1 MNLECMDSPIILGSD
16 EKMKTMARRMLAHL
30 LPGYFNHI
38 SGSLYTVCRNFE
50 FSYIASRMSDD
61 VFDGQVLSDK
71 LFKINSSQQCIES
84 LSRSCISQRKKA
96 KQIVEIWHKSFK
108 SAQREQQVCFLY
120 LANDILQNSRR
131 KGSEF
136 VNEFWKVM
144 PSALKQ
150 VNEHGDEN
158 GKKAV
163 PRLVAIWDERRVF
176 GSRGQNLKDEMLGK
190 SPPTQLASNGKTSNS
205 NPIPNLNP
213 IKIVKRDANSL
224 RLKLAVG
231 GAPEKIMTA
240 FHSVH
245 DENAAEDT
253 ALNKC
258 EGAIRRF
265 GDLERDI
272 ESQGVVPGSS
282 LLDEIQEQEN
292 VLHDCVAQLETAE
305 RTRTSLIS
313 QLKEAL
319 QDQELKLDVIH
330 NQLQAARRQIDDAA
344 NLKKKVASPSLP
356 TGEVTGAADN
366 HNLPQPQSMSFGTT
380 THVTEEE
387 SKKAAAAAVAAKL
400 AASASSAQMLTS
412 VLSSLVA
419 EEAASI
425 SNGFNAPGFSSGLSL
440 FPPEKRP
447 KLEKPMLV
455 SDLTNQDPVSSA
467 YFANIQTSFQPP
479 PPPLPPPAVGS
490 TSSPVNQFVQASSGL
505 MMGGMPY
512 AYGASSLPP
521 PPPMPSHIAMG
532 MMRPAHQLPPQQQ
545 QQQQQSQTS
554 GGYYRP
560 PGIGFYGQSNQSTP
574 PPPVPRQ

>member
-1 MNLECMDSPIILGSD
+1 MFIVRGYWWLRLSPNSVLPVFSIISEGSSS
-16 EKMKTMARRMLAHL
+16 
-30 LPGYFNHI
+30 FI
-38 SGSLYTVCRNFE
+38 CCRNFE
-50 FSYIASRMSDD
+50 SSYIASKMSDD
-61 VFDGQVLSDK
+61 VFDAQALSDK
-71 LFKINSSQQCIES
+71 LFKLNSSQQSIES
-84 LSRSCISQRKKA
+84 LSRSCILQRKKA

-108 SAQREQQVCFLY
+108 SAQREQHVSFLY

-131 KGSEF
+131 KGGDF

-144 PSALKQ
+144 PSALKH
-150 VNEHGDEN
+150 VIEHGDDN
-158 GKKAV
+158 GKNAAS
-163 PRLVAIWDERRVF
+163 RLAGIWDERRVF
-176 GSRGQNLKDEMLGK
+176 GSRVQNLKDEMLGK
-190 SPPTQLASNGKTSNS
+190 SPPTQLTSNGKTSNS
-205 NPIPNLNP
+205 NP

-231 GAPEKIMTA
+231 GLPEKIMTA
-240 FHSVH
+240 FHLVH
-245 DENAAEDT
+245 DENATEDT
-253 ALNKC
+253 ALNNC
-258 EGAIRRF
+258 ESAVRRF

-292 VLHDCVAQLETAE
+292 VLQDCVNQLETAE
-305 RTRTSLIS
+305 RSRTSLIS

-330 NQLQAARRQIDDAA
+330 NQLQVARRQIDDAA
-344 NLKKKVASPSLP
+344 NLRKKLASPSLP
-356 TGEVTGAADN
+356 GGE
-366 HNLPQPQSMSFGTT
+366 
-380 THVTEEE
+380 HVTEED

-425 SNGFNAPGFSSGLSL
+425 SNGFNSSAFNSGLI

-447 KLEKPMLV
+447 KLEKPMPV
-455 SDLTNQDPVSSA
+455 SDLTNPDPATSA
-467 YFANIQTSFQPP
+467 YFTNNIQTSFPPP
-479 PPPLPPPAVGS
+479 PPPLPS
-490 TSSPVNQFVQASSGL
+490 SSPANQFVQPSSGL
-505 MMGGMPY
+505 MMGGIPY
-512 AYGASSLPP
+512 AYGPSSLPP
-521 PPPMPSHIAMG
+521 PPPLPSQIAMG
-532 MMRPAHQLPPQQQ
+532 MMRPGHQPPL

-560 PGIGFYGQSNQSTP
+560 PGIGFYGQNNQPTP

>member
-1 MNLECMDSPIILGSD
+1 
-16 EKMKTMARRMLAHL
+16 
-30 LPGYFNHI
+30 
-38 SGSLYTVCRNFE
+38 
-50 FSYIASRMSDD
+50 MSDD
-61 VFDGQVLSDK
+61 VFDGQALSDK
-71 LFKINSSQQCIES
+71 LHKLNSSQQSIES

-108 SAQREQQVCFLY
+108 SAQREQQVSFLY

-144 PSALKQ
+144 PSALKY
-150 VNEHGDEN
+150 VNEHGDDN
-158 GKKAV
+158 GKKAAS
-163 PRLVAIWDERRVF
+163 RLVGIWDERRVF

-190 SPPTQLASNGKTSNS
+190 SPPTQLTSNGKTSNS
-205 NPIPNLNP
+205 NPNTNTIP

-231 GAPEKIMTA
+231 GTPEKIMTA
-240 FHSVH
+240 FHLVH
-245 DENAAEDT
+245 DETATEDT
-253 ALNKC
+253 ALNNC

-265 GDLERDI
+265 GDLEREI

-282 LLDEIQEQEN
+282 LLDEIQEQES
-292 VLHDCVAQLETAE
+292 VLQDCVNQLEAAE

-330 NQLQAARRQIDDAA
+330 SQLQVARRQIDDAA
-344 NLKKKVASPSLP
+344 SLRKKLISPSRP
-356 TGEVTGAADN
+356 AGEVTVPVD
-366 HNLPQPQSMSFGTT
+366 NLPQSTPFGTT
-380 THVTEEE
+380 TKATEEE
-387 SKKAAAAAVAAKL
+387 NKKAAAAAVAAKL

-425 SNGFNAPGFSSGLSL
+425 TNGFSAPPGFNSI

-447 KLEKPMLV
+447 KLEKPMSV
-455 SDLTNQDPVSSA
+455 PELTNPDPVTSG
-467 YFANIQTSFQPP
+467 YFTNIQTSYPQPP
-479 PPPLPPPAVGS
+479 PPPPSVGG
-490 TSSPVNQFVQASSGL
+490 TSSPTNQFVQASSGL

-512 AYGASSLPP
+512 AFSGSPLPP
-521 PPPMPSHIAMG
+521 PPPLPSHIAMG
-532 MMRPAHQLPPQQQ
+532 MMRPNHQPPPQQQ
-545 QQQQQSQTS
+545 QQQSSQSGS
-554 GGYYRP
+554 GYYRP
-560 PGIGFYGQSNQSTP
+560 PGIGFYGQSSQPTP
-574 PPPVPRQ
+574 PPPLQRQ

>member
-1 MNLECMDSPIILGSD
+1 
-16 EKMKTMARRMLAHL
+16 
-30 LPGYFNHI
+30 
-38 SGSLYTVCRNFE
+38 
-50 FSYIASRMSDD
+50 MSDD

-71 LFKINSSQQCIES
+71 LFKLNSSQQSIES
-84 LSRSCISQRKKA
+84 LSRSCILQRKKA

-108 SAQREQQVCFLY
+108 SAQREQQVSFLY

-144 PSALKQ
+144 PSALKH

-158 GKKAV
+158 GKKAAS
-163 PRLVAIWDERRVF
+163 RLVGIWDDRRVF
-176 GSRGQNLKDEMLGK
+176 GSRGQNLKDEILGK
-190 SPPTQLASNGKTSNS
+190 IPPTQLAASNGKTSNS
-205 NPIPNLNP
+205 NP

-224 RLKLAVG
+224 RLKLSVG
-231 GAPEKIMTA
+231 GTPEKIMTA
-240 FHSVH
+240 FHLVH

-253 ALNKC
+253 ALNYC
-258 EGAIRRF
+258 EGAVRRF
-265 GDLERDI
+265 GDLEREI
-272 ESQGVVPGSS
+272 ENQGVEPGSS

-292 VLHDCVAQLETAE
+292 ALQDCVNQLETAE
-305 RTRTSLIS
+305 KTRNFLIS

-330 NQLQAARRQIDDAA
+330 KQLQVARRQIDDAA
-344 NLKKKVASPSLP
+344 NLRKKLVSPLLP
-356 TGEVTGAADN
+356 PGEVTGMVDN
-366 HNLPQPQSMSFGTT
+366 LQQSTIFGTT
-380 THVTEEE
+380 TEEE
-387 SKKAAAAAVAAKL
+387 NKKAAAAAVAAKL
-400 AASASSAQMLTS
+400 AASTSSAQMLSS

-425 SNGFNAPGFSSGLSL
+425 SNGFGSSGFNSL

-455 SDLTNQDPVSSA
+455 SDLTNPDTGAGTGTSA
-467 YFANIQTSFQPP
+467 YFTNIQTSFPPPPPPPPPNVVGGTSSPANQFSQASSGLMTYAYGGTTLPP
-479 PPPLPPPAVGS
+479 PPPLPSHVAM
-490 TSSPVNQFVQASSGL
+490 GL
-505 MMGGMPY
+505 IR
-512 AYGASSLPP
+512 
-521 PPPMPSHIAMG
+521 PSH
-532 MMRPAHQLPPQQQ
+532 QPPQPPQ

-560 PGIGFYGQSNQSTP
+560 PGIGFYGQGHQPTP

>member
-1 MNLECMDSPIILGSD
+1 
-16 EKMKTMARRMLAHL
+16 
-30 LPGYFNHI
+30 
-38 SGSLYTVCRNFE
+38 
-50 FSYIASRMSDD
+50 MSDD
-61 VFDGQVLSDK
+61 VFDGQALSDK
-71 LFKINSSQQCIES
+71 LFKLNSSQQSIES

-108 SAQREQQVCFLY
+108 SVQREQQVSFLY

-144 PSALKQ
+144 PSALKH

-158 GKKAV
+158 GKKAAS
-163 PRLVAIWDERRVF
+163 RLVGIWDERRVF

-205 NPIPNLNP
+205 NPI
-213 IKIVKRDANSL
+213 KIVKRDANSL

-231 GAPEKIMTA
+231 SAPEKIMTA
-240 FHSVH
+240 FHLVH

-253 ALNKC
+253 ALNNC
-258 EGAIRRF
+258 EGAVHRF

-272 ESQGVVPGSS
+272 ESQGVVLGSS

-292 VLHDCVAQLETAE
+292 VLQDCVNQLETAE
-305 RTRTSLIS
+305 STRTSLIS

-319 QDQELKLDVIH
+319 QDQELKLDVIQS
-330 NQLQAARRQIDDAA
+330 QLQVARRQIDNAA
-344 NLKKKVASPSLP
+344 NLRKKLVSPPIPACEVA
-356 TGEVTGAADN
+356 GAVDN
-366 HNLPQPQSMSFGTT
+366 LPQSMSFGTA
-380 THVTEEE
+380 THASEEE
-387 SKKAAAAAVAAKL
+387 NKKAAAAAVAAKL
-400 AASASSAQMLTS
+400 AASTSSAQMLTS

-425 SNGFNAPGFSSGLSL
+425 SNGFNPPGFNSSLSL

-447 KLEKPMLV
+447 KLEKPMSV
-455 SDLTNQDPVSSA
+455 SDLTNPDTSA
-467 YFANIQTSFQPP
+467 YFNIQTSFPPP
-479 PPPLPPPAVGS
+479 PPPLPPSA
-490 TSSPVNQFVQASSGL
+490 SSPANQFVQASSGL

-512 AYGASSLPP
+512 AYGASTLPP
-521 PPPMPSHIAMG
+521 PPPPLPSHIAMG
-532 MMRPAHQLPPQQQ
+532 MMRPAHQPP
-545 QQQQQSQTS
+545 QQQQSQTS

-560 PGIGFYGQSNQSTP
+560 PGIGFYGQNHQPTP